1 MRPKLAATIFLRGVR
16 RQAHILRCLLLGLA
30 LSFLA
35 SSLQAQVPA
44 PAPVTVLKIVVTNV
58 GPQTVSTALT
68 KANIRVK
75 EGDAYNRSSIDD
87 DVRNLYATGYFLNIR
102 VAEERSPEG
111 VNLIY
116 VLQGKPKLTDIVLVG
131 NKKISTSKLK
141 KKLTSKIGEPLDERK
156 LFADAQEIKKL
167 YQKKGYPQTTVEYK
181 LNVEERFGRG
191 TATMEISET
200 PKVRIDDVVFDGASA
215 FTQKKLR
222 KALKTRRHW
231 WLSWITQSGTLKDE
245 QLEDDKEKLAEFYA
259 DAGYIDFELKE
270 VKYEYLTDRKL
281 VLHFVISEGRRYKVG
296 AVQFKG
302 LSLFSTAEVGK
313 KLKMNVDSIFTPK
326 GLTKDIEAIQDI
338 YGAKGYID
346 ARVIARKAPNTQTG
360 TMDLVYE
367 LDEGDKSFIEKIE
380 IKGNIKTKDRVIRR
394 ELAVSPGEVFDS
406 VKVKL
411 SKQRLEGLTYF
422 ERVDTQPEPTDV
434 PDRKNLVIAVTEKN
448 TGNFT
453 IGAGFSSVDSI
464 LGFVEVSQSN
474 FDLFNPPW
482 FMGAGQKM
490 RLRVSIGDLRRDY
503 SVSFIEPWFLGKKL
517 QFSTDL
523 YHLEKDYVSLNDYYN
538 ERRTGARLG
547 LTRALGSDFL
557 IGGVSYTIENVGIV
571 DVIPTAPQFIKQE
584 EGNRMVS
591 KVGTSL
597 AYDTR
602 NNALLPDKGQ
612 RTEFRTELAGG
623 PLGAETDYYRF
634 ELGTHWYFKGF
645 AEGNVLEVMARGG
658 VVEHYGDS
666 PYVPFYDRFY
676 LGGIDTLRG
685 YRYREVGPREGGE
698 ATGGD
703 TYWFG
708 SVEYSIPIIDRVRF
722 AFFYDIGMV
731 YPDAFSFSTG
741 GHNTGFYND
750 NYGFGLRL
758 NLPIGPLKLDYGIP
772 INSSP
777 DNKSS
782 GRFQFSAGYTREF

>member
-1 MRPKLAATIFLRGVR
+1 MRRKLAARIFLRGVR
-16 RQAHILRCLLLGLA
+16 RQAYILRCLLLGWA
-30 LSFLA
+30 LSCLA
-35 SSLQAQVPA
+35 SGLQAQVAA
-44 PAPVTVLKIVVTNV
+44 PAPVAVLKIVVTNV

-131 NKKISTSKLK
+131 NKKLSTSKLK

-156 LFADAQEIKKL
+156 LFADVQEIKKL

-191 TATMEISET
+191 TATIEINET
-200 PKVRIDDVVFDGASA
+200 LKVRIDDVVFDGASA

-302 LSLFSTAEVGK
+302 LGLFSTPEVGK
-313 KLKMNVDSIFTPK
+313 KLKMNVESIFTPK
-326 GLTKDIEAIQDI
+326 GLTKDIEAIQDL

-367 LDEGDKSFIEKIE
+367 LDEGDKSFIEKVE

-406 VKVKL
+406 VRVKL

-490 RLRVSIGDLRRDY
+490 RLRLSIGDLRREY
-503 SVSFIEPWFLGKKL
+503 AATFIEPWFLGKKL

-523 YHLEKDYVSLNDYYN
+523 YHVEKDFVSLEDYYN

-571 DVIPTAPQFIKQE
+571 NVAPFAPPFIRQE
-584 EGNRMVS
+584 EGYTLVS

-612 RTEFRTELAGG
+612 RTELRTEVAGG
-623 PLGAETDYYRF
+623 PLGGQSDFYRF
-634 ELGTHWYFKGF
+634 ELGTHWYFKGIW
-645 AEGNVLEVMARGG
+645 EGNVLEAMARGG
-658 VVEHYGDS
+658 VVDSYGGS
-666 PYVPFYDRFY
+666 TYVPFYDRFY

-685 YRYREVGPREGGE
+685 YEYRAVGPRQGGE

-708 SVEYSIPIIDRVRF
+708 SVEYSVPIIDRVRF

-731 YPDAFSFSTG
+731 YPNAYSFSTG
-741 GHNTGFYND
+741 GSNTGFYND

-777 DNKSS
+777 ANKSS

>member
-1 MRPKLAATIFLRGVR
+1 MKARRKLAARIFLRGVR
-16 RQAHILRCLLLGLA
+16 RQAYILRCLLLGLA
-30 LSFLA
+30 LSCLA
-35 SSLQAQVPA
+35 SGLQAQVAA

-58 GPQTVSTALT
+58 GPQTVSISLT

-102 VAEERSPEG
+102 VAEERSLEG

-131 NKKISTSKLK
+131 NKKLSTSKLK

-156 LFADAQEIKKL
+156 LFADVQEIKKL

-191 TATMEISET
+191 TATIEINES
-200 PKVRIDDVVFDGASA
+200 PKVKIDDVVFDGASA

-231 WLSWITQSGTLKDE
+231 WLSWITLSGTLKDE
-245 QLEDDKEKLAEFYA
+245 QLEDDKEKLAEFYS

-270 VKYEYLTDRKL
+270 VKYEYLTEKKL
-281 VLHFVISEGRRYKVG
+281 VLRFVISEGRRYKVG

-302 LSLFSTAEVGK
+302 LNLFSTPEVGK

-367 LDEGDKSFIEKIE
+367 LDEGDKSFIEKVE
-380 IKGNIKTKDRVIRR
+380 IKGNVKTKDRVIRR

-411 SKQRLEGLTYF
+411 SKLRLEGLTYF

-538 ERRTGARLG
+538 ERRTGARERSAES
-547 LTRALGSDFL
+547 TR
-557 IGGVSYTIENVGIV
+557 
-571 DVIPTAPQFIKQE
+571 
-584 EGNRMVS
+584 
-591 KVGTSL
+591 
-597 AYDTR
+597 
-602 NNALLPDKGQ
+602 
-612 RTEFRTELAGG
+612 
-623 PLGAETDYYRF
+623 
-634 ELGTHWYFKGF
+634 
-645 AEGNVLEVMARGG
+645 
-658 VVEHYGDS
+658 
-666 PYVPFYDRFY
+666 
-676 LGGIDTLRG
+676 
-685 YRYREVGPREGGE
+685 
-698 ATGGD
+698 
-703 TYWFG
+703 
-708 SVEYSIPIIDRVRF
+708 
-722 AFFYDIGMV
+722 
-731 YPDAFSFSTG
+731 
-741 GHNTGFYND
+741 
-750 NYGFGLRL
+750 
-758 NLPIGPLKLDYGIP
+758 
-772 INSSP
+772 
-777 DNKSS
+777 
-782 GRFQFSAGYTREF
+782 

>member
-270 VKYEYLTDRKL
+270 VKYEYLTDKKL
-281 VLHFVISEGRRYKVG
+281 VLHFVISEGRR
-296 AVQFKG
+296 
-302 LSLFSTAEVGK
+302 
-313 KLKMNVDSIFTPK
+313 
-326 GLTKDIEAIQDI
+326 
-338 YGAKGYID
+338 
-346 ARVIARKAPNTQTG
+346 
-360 TMDLVYE
+360 
-367 LDEGDKSFIEKIE
+367 
-380 IKGNIKTKDRVIRR
+380 
-394 ELAVSPGEVFDS
+394 
-406 VKVKL
+406 
-411 SKQRLEGLTYF
+411 
-422 ERVDTQPEPTDV
+422 
-434 PDRKNLVIAVTEKN
+434 
-448 TGNFT
+448 
-453 IGAGFSSVDSI
+453 
-464 LGFVEVSQSN
+464 
-474 FDLFNPPW
+474 
-482 FMGAGQKM
+482 
-490 RLRVSIGDLRRDY
+490 
-503 SVSFIEPWFLGKKL
+503 
-517 QFSTDL
+517 
-523 YHLEKDYVSLNDYYN
+523 
-538 ERRTGARLG
+538 
-547 LTRALGSDFL
+547 
-557 IGGVSYTIENVGIV
+557 
-571 DVIPTAPQFIKQE
+571 
-584 EGNRMVS
+584 
-591 KVGTSL
+591 
-597 AYDTR
+597 
-602 NNALLPDKGQ
+602 
-612 RTEFRTELAGG
+612 
-623 PLGAETDYYRF
+623 
-634 ELGTHWYFKGF
+634 
-645 AEGNVLEVMARGG
+645 
-658 VVEHYGDS
+658 
-666 PYVPFYDRFY
+666 
-676 LGGIDTLRG
+676 
-685 YRYREVGPREGGE
+685 
-698 ATGGD
+698 
-703 TYWFG
+703 
-708 SVEYSIPIIDRVRF
+708 
-722 AFFYDIGMV
+722 
-731 YPDAFSFSTG
+731 
-741 GHNTGFYND
+741 
-750 NYGFGLRL
+750 
-758 NLPIGPLKLDYGIP
+758 
-772 INSSP
+772 
-777 DNKSS
+777 
-782 GRFQFSAGYTREF
+782 

>member
-1 MRPKLAATIFLRGVR
+1 MQPKLAATISRLGFRPAIFLLRG
-16 RQAHILRCLLLGLA
+16 LLLGFA
-30 LSFLA
+30 LFFPA
-35 SSLQAQVPA
+35 SSLQAQA
-44 PAPVTVLKIVVTNV
+44 PAPVAVLKIVITNV
-58 GPQTVSTALT
+58 GPQSVSTALVR
-68 KANIRVK
+68 ANIRVK
-75 EGDAYNRSSIDD
+75 EGDSYSRSSIDD

-102 VAEERSPEG
+102 VAEERSVDG
-111 VNLIY
+111 VTLIY

-131 NKKISTSKLK
+131 NKKLSTSKLK

-156 LFADAQEIKKL
+156 LFADVQEIKKL

-191 TATMEISET
+191 TATIEISET
-200 PKVRIDDVVFDGASA
+200 PKVQIDDVVFDGASA

-245 QLEDDKEKLAEFYA
+245 QLEDDKEKLVEFYA

-270 VKYEYLTDRKL
+270 GKFEYLTDRKL

-296 AVQFKG
+296 ALQLKG
-302 LSLFSTAEVGK
+302 LTLFPTNEVGK
-313 KLKMNVDSIFTPK
+313 KLKMNVESIFTPK
-326 GLTKDIEAIQDI
+326 GLTKDIEAIQDLF
-338 YGAKGYID
+338 GSKGYID
-346 ARVIARKAPNTQTG
+346 ARVIARKTPNTQTG

-367 LDEGDKSFIEKIE
+367 LEEGEKSFIEKIE
-380 IKGNIKTKDRVIRR
+380 IKGNIKTKDRVLRR

-406 VKVKL
+406 VRVKL
-411 SKQRLEGLTYF
+411 SKQRLEGLSFF
-422 ERVDTQPEPTDV
+422 ERVETQAEPTDV
-434 PDRKNLVIAVTEKN
+434 PDRKNLVIAVNEKN

-474 FDLFNPPW
+474 FDLFKPPW
-482 FMGAGQKM
+482 FVGAGQKM
-490 RLRVSIGDLRRDY
+490 RLRISIGDLRREY
-503 SVSFIEPWFLGKKL
+503 TVSFIEPWFLGKKL

-523 YHLEKDYVSLNDYYN
+523 YHVEKDFVSLNDYYN
-538 ERRTGARLG
+538 ERRTGARVG
-547 LTRALGSDFL
+547 LSKALGSDFL

-571 DVIPTAPQFIKQE
+571 AVIPTAPAFIKQE
-584 EGNRMVS
+584 EGYRLVS

-602 NNALLPDKGQ
+602 NSALLPDKGQ
-612 RTEFRTELAGG
+612 RTELRTEVAGG
-623 PLGAETDYYRF
+623 PLGGESDFYRL
-634 ELGTHWYFKGF
+634 ELGTHWYFKGIW
-645 AEGNVLEVMARGG
+645 EGNVLEFMARGG
-658 VVEHYGDS
+658 VVQHYGDS
-666 PYVPFYDRFY
+666 TYVPFYDRFY
-676 LGGIDTLRG
+676 LGGIESLRG

-708 SVEYSIPIIDRVRF
+708 SLEYSIPIIDRVRF
-722 AFFYDIGMV
+722 ALFYDIGMV
-731 YPDAFSFSTG
+731 YPDAYSFDTKGS
-741 GHNTGFYND
+741 NTGFYND
-750 NYGFGLRL
+750 NYGLGIRL

-777 DNKSS
+777 DNHSH